1 MIRTTDITSFT
12 EYRKRL
18 KEHHSMVKE
27 TGRPLY
33 VTNKGETEA
42 VVLSPDAFNE
52 LLDLAEMPQVLALM
66 EKSLSDIEAGRVI
79 DAKEALLQIAEKHNL
94 KLES

>member
-79 DAKEALLQIAEKHNL
+79 DAKEALRQIAEKHNL
-94 KLES
+94 KLEP

>member
-52 LLDLAEMPQVLALM
+52 LLDLAELAKLAEM
-66 EKSLSDIEAGRVI
+66 AAQSEAELNAESVVE
-79 DAKEALLQIAEKHNL
+79 AKESYRRLVEKNKLQP
-94 KLES
+94 

>member
-52 LLDLAEMPQVLALM
+52 LLDLAELAKLAEM
-66 EKSLSDIEAGRVI
+66 AAQSEAELNAESGVE
-79 DAKEALLQIAEKHNL
+79 AKESYRRLVEKNKLQP
-94 KLES
+94 